1 MPARTSDGTIGQTE
15 RSKKGCPF
23 FFLSERGE
31 PTAVFVI
38 SPRSAGPLTV
48 STPRRA
54 RSDTRHPQK
63 TKNKNIPQAAS
74 RLERLDAAETHL
86 DAAEAEAAAAELR
99 ALEVADAMYT
109 VRHRLTGAPR
119 AAPTLRLDASL
130 VSEHDLIDARTLMA
144 TNEARRAARLNVLEN
159 APAGSSSQ
167 TFRDEARS
175 VVPSGTKRPSDD
187 VETIADTAEPS
198 YAASTKS
205 AENRAAARAERL
217 LETVPPFRKSD
228 SGEAMTEEEWA
239 RKTRAA
245 RARAAE
251 RASEMG
257 PSRREVEERVL
268 RRMRARANFVPN
280 PRHALSETP
289 DKFED
294 VFVLDPPTVR
304 FSEYTAGETY
314 EARLTI
320 RNKSRLSRRVRVLPA
335 ASRYFSV
342 AECVF
347 PSEHGML
354 APGMACWTV
363 VRFRPE
369 SLADY
374 EDFVAVAGET
384 SRGRVTLVAKRH
396 PPRLTI
402 DPVVDVG
409 PVLVGGNVEFR
420 VPFKN
425 VGGRGR
431 FRLVDEKDWPD
442 RTTPLVLPDETADL
456 SPFGER
462 HEDSPTP
469 CISLGPFRV
478 GPGVLE
484 LEQNAVEKLRVGFA
498 PPRVGAFTRNFRAV
512 CDNGQVKTFA
522 VTGVGTVLDVAVAA
536 IDGRDVAAGELARV
550 GDSYA
555 LARSA
560 PPPLRFG
567 ACEPGSVTRRVFAV
581 RNATKV
587 PVPFEWDLPDPDA
600 EDDGDDDARAFSV
613 TPRSGI
619 LGDGAEI
626 ECVATF
632 APRSF
637 IDSGNIAGRFRLV
650 VDAAFPP
657 RTPLNGAAMFA
668 KPVVVEDFRVAGV
681 AAPHDV
687 TLDAHLVHFAGA
699 LLPGRH
705 YDREVRLTNV
715 GTAPCAFAWAGAD
728 APPRGGAAD
737 EALLVL
743 ENETARREGEGDPFK
758 VSSGSRILVYPEAGA
773 VAPGDTVT
781 CVVEVTAPDAAR
793 VDRHLRCVC
802 EDGPTLPL
810 RVTGEVHGPE
820 VVVAQSAIDF
830 GLLRRGAP
838 GDTYVTLRNPSAVPC
853 AWRVEERRAGVESVE
868 KGSAPV
874 PLAPEIVFSAS
885 NGVLPANGEIELEC
899 TLRAT
904 RAGAYRGSVS
914 VFSGGKTKAGAV
926 VYARADVLDPRAA
939 LDTTRVDLGVA
950 FVGVPVT
957 RVLTLRNMTMLPAA
971 FRWSAA
977 PEGEDEDSDGAMRF
991 SCDCPSGELAP
1002 GGARAVRFDFT
1013 PTRPPPM
1020 GAKKKSYAALVACDV
1035 EGARAPLGFELEA
1048 EIRGLEGNVAFDVRR
1063 GSDGALVA
1071 SSRRDDA
1078 ASRAVAALDARDEQT
1093 LGADLGDDCRVDFGD
1108 ACQVREHAVMELVV
1122 RNATAIETEV
1132 SLRVERFGVRDA
1144 TAREATARRR
1154 DAADAAAGGRGG
1166 GGRDATRGGARALG
1180 GLAGG
1185 DGVVSATLAQN
1196 SEEYSSVA
1204 ESESSGRLLNNALDD
1219 AEKKALDARVFG
1231 AVATAGPAAFAASM
1245 RRRRDGEDFFAGET
1259 HRPRAFH
1266 LPGGF
1271 PGGGELSFSNAG
1283 GDAGG
1288 DDAKGKGR
1296 SSRRD
1301 KRRAIPAFARPKL
1314 SDKHETVSF
1323 SRGAGAKMAGAR
1335 DSAAADARALREA
1348 GEAGVAFALSASRG
1362 VLPAF
1367 GEFRVFVTCVS
1378 DAPGEYADAI
1388 QCAVGHLPARRI
1400 PVRAGVAGSP
1410 LEVRPTRHAP
1420 AGASAARLGVGRRG
1434 NESVNETVIHG
1445 PSPAFGLDWG
1455 EVPVGERV
1463 PAKRFF
1469 CVNRGPFDAE
1479 VAFTPWLN
1487 PVPGDV
1493 SAYYAGDEAETRCA
1507 SVRLVPDEIGG
1518 VVEVRVVGMGVMCA
1532 RRGPFRVVP
1541 SGPTL
1546 VPKNGGVVEF
1556 VVSYEYEGDKPRV
1569 FVGSVVSKCRLL
1581 PHSDGSSRDSST
1593 ERVRLDISS
1602 AVATATLASRAEG
1615 KKPSSPTAR
1624 RAEARPARVRL
1635 AGAFH
1640 AYAAP
1645 PPTPMKPL
1653 TVRLSARAFAPRVV
1667 PDAPVNFSWRCRASQ
1682 ASVESSEYRKAVTL
1696 TNPHAETVAFRLTC
1710 PPPFEVLDAEASTPQ
1725 ASLRRPDET
1734 ASPTAPPTSLRAE
1747 RSAHREAD
1755 SVVGLRKVLWRVP
1768 AKQSLHVTLRFA
1780 PPAEDVDDA
1789 GAPVRETDEKHRQ
1802 RFDGA
1807 LVLLYE
1813 NGDAQHFALDAQ
1825 LIRPT
1830 LRASTRRAEFGKV
1843 HVRHGSERVA
1853 NLRAVTLA
1861 NDSGDEARWVA
1872 ETRGAFFCE
1881 PGSGIVAAGGRAVVE
1896 IGMRPS
1902 AEEAYEGAVAFRV
1915 EEGRGCDVACVGEGT
1930 LDEAEDA

>member
-1 MPARTSDGTIGQTE
+1 
-15 RSKKGCPF
+15 
-23 FFLSERGE
+23 
-31 PTAVFVI
+31 
-38 SPRSAGPLTV
+38 
-48 STPRRA
+48 
-54 RSDTRHPQK
+54 
-63 TKNKNIPQAAS
+63 
-74 RLERLDAAETHL
+74 
-86 DAAEAEAAAAELR
+86 
-99 ALEVADAMYT
+99 MYT

-119 AAPTLRLDASL
+119 AAPALRLDASL

-144 TNEARRAARLNVLEN
+144 TNEARRAARLNVVEN
-159 APAGSSSQ
+159 FQTNLPAGSSSHPG
-167 TFRDEARS
+167 TSRD
-175 VVPSGTKRPSDD
+175 VPSGTGTKRPSDD
-187 VETIADTAEPS
+187 VISTIADTAEPS

-217 LETVPPFRKSD
+217 HETVPPFRVSD

-304 FSEYTAGETY
+304 FSEYAAGETY

-374 EDFVAVAGET
+374 EDFVAVVGET
-384 SRGRVTLVAKRH
+384 SRGRVALVAKRH

-462 HEDSPTP
+462 HEDAPTP
-469 CISLGPFRV
+469 CIALGPFRV

-632 APRSF
+632 APSSF
-637 IDSGNIAGRFRLV
+637 IDSGKIAGRFRLV

-743 ENETARREGEGDPFK
+743 EDETARREGDPEK
-758 VSSGSRILVYPEAGA
+758 KNGPLSSGSQILVYPEAGA
-773 VAPGDTVT
+773 VAPGETVT

-853 AWRVEERRAGVESVE
+853 AWRVEERRAGVETAAE
-868 KGSAPV
+868 IFAEGTV

-926 VYARADVLDPRAA
+926 VHARADVLDPRAA
-939 LDTTRVDLGVA
+939 LDATRVDLGVA

-1013 PTRPPPM
+1013 PTRPLPP
-1020 GAKKKSYAALVACDV
+1020 GAKSYAALVACDV

-1078 ASRAVAALDARDEQT
+1078 ASRAAAALDARDERA
-1093 LGADLGDDCRVDFGD
+1093 LGAGLGDDCRVDFGD

-1154 DAADAAAGGRGG
+1154 DAAGAAAGGAGG

-1185 DGVVSATLAQN
+1185 DGVVSATLFGDVSATTV
-1196 SEEYSSVA
+1196 SSNADPGRSAFDETV
-1204 ESESSGRLLNNALDD
+1204 SSD
-1219 AEKKALDARVFG
+1219 DARVFG

-1245 RRRRDGEDFFAGET
+1245 RDARRDELTDALTENKPPT
-1259 HRPRAFH
+1259 SRLFH
-1266 LPGGF
+1266 MPGGL

-1283 GDAGG
+1283 GDA
-1288 DDAKGKGR
+1288 R
-1296 SSRRD
+1296 SETRLPSRRETRD
-1301 KRRAIPAFARPKL
+1301 KRRVSSKYPYAFARPKL
-1314 SDKHETVSF
+1314 SDAHETVSF
-1323 SRGAGAKMAGAR
+1323 SRGAGVKMAGAR

-1367 GEFRVFVTCVS
+1367 GEFRVLVTCVS
-1378 DAPGEYADAI
+1378 DAPGEYVDAI

-1420 AGASAARLGVGRRG
+1420 AGASAARLRVGRETG
-1434 NESVNETVIHG
+1434 NDVTRSVIHG

-1479 VAFTPWLN
+1479 VAFAPWLN

-1532 RRGPFRVVP
+1532 RRGPFRVTP
-1541 SGPTL
+1541 EGPTL

-1556 VVSYEYEGDKPRV
+1556 CVSYAYEGVAPRA
-1569 FVGSVVSKCRLL
+1569 FVGSVVSKIRLL
-1581 PHSDGSSRDSST
+1581 PHSNVDVRNDGSRVDSGT
-1593 ERVRLDISS
+1593 PRVRLEMGS

-1615 KKPSSPTAR
+1615 TKPSSPTAR
-1624 RAEARPARVRL
+1624 RAEARPVRVRVT
-1635 AGAFH
+1635 GAFH
-1640 AYAAP
+1640 ANAAP

-1682 ASVESSEYRKAVTL
+1682 AAAAAAEGAGASEYRKAVTL

-1725 ASLRRPDET
+1725 ASLRRPEET
-1734 ASPTAPPTSLRAE
+1734 APPTAPPTSLRAE

-1755 SVVGLRKVLWRVP
+1755 SVVGLRRVVWRVP

-1789 GAPVRETDEKHRQ
+1789 GAPVRETDDEYRQ

-1813 NGDAQHFALDAQ
+1813 NGDTQHFALDAQ

-1830 LRASTRRAEFGKV
+1830 LRVSTRRAEFGKV
-1843 HVRHGSERVA
+1843 HVRHGHERVA
-1853 NLRAVTLA
+1853 NTRAVTLA